1 MRVVTDYWQAELV
14 LESDCGTQVLQ
25 SWCQIASGEG
35 SSLRHSWVWGP
46 GFYSCVGLLVD
57 RAMIQQVQG
66 QDLAHRGQMGL

>member
-35 SSLRHSWVWGP
+35 SSLRHSWV
-46 GFYSCVGLLVD
+46 
-57 RAMIQQVQG
+57 
-66 QDLAHRGQMGL
+66 